1 MAFPHEIVANVSF
14 PADYQLKAHLL
25 RKHTSK
31 EDMKY
36 QCDSCD
42 YASVERAALDKH
54 VRFKHTNERPYL
66 CQICGFRFSSSHF
79 SEKFSLKSVLNYR
92 VTMIMY

>member
-1 MAFPHEIVANVSF
+1 MVFPHEIVANVSF

-36 QCDSCD
+36 QCDTCD

-66 CQICGFRFSSSHF
+66 CQICGFRFGTVNHIF
-79 SEKFSLKSVLNYR
+79 QKSFH
-92 VTMIMY
+92 